1 MVPGLWQPVEFVL
14 SIIILIRK
22 ADFMCL
28 CIQRYGWEVG
38 RNGGGQGIM
47 EEDSNFLVA
56 GMQKA
61 MDEMPSFK
69 GTFPVTPP
77 PLQTSS

>member
-1 MVPGLWQPVEFVL
+1 MDMQYWRLCL
-14 SIIILIRK
+14 SFPPNNQITEE
-22 ADFMCL
+22 ADQL
-28 CIQRYGWEVG
+28 VG
-38 RNGGGQGIM
+38 EEEDQTPKERWGIM